1 MRTIIALVLGLA
13 AAFVIGVSAAEAQ
26 TQPEPFSWERKTNK
40 LLQPKR
46 IDWLGSAHRVLTR
59 DFRKLNLSKNRVF
72 GPNVE
77 ATVAPPSSDVPR
89 YGRFDTNRDGFIS
102 RGEYLARRSRPVRA
116 GAHGVARHSSRQ
128 SRLHSRFRAAD
139 RNRDG
144 KLSTGELQRL
154 RNHRF

>member
-1 MRTIIALVLGLA
+1 MRTVIALVLGLA
-13 AAFVIGVSAAEAQ
+13 AASVIGVSAAEAQ

-40 LLQPKR
+40 LLQPRR
-46 IDWLGSAHRVLTR
+46 IDRLDRAHRVLTR

-72 GPNVE
+72 GPNAK
-77 ATVAPPSSDVPR
+77 ATAAPPSSDMAR

-144 KLSTGELQRL
+144 KLSTGEFQRL
-154 RNHRF
+154 RNRRF

>member
-1 MRTIIALVLGLA
+1 MRTVIALVLGLA
-13 AAFVIGVSAAEAQ
+13 AACVIGVSAAEAQ

-46 IDWLGSAHRVLTR
+46 IDWLDRAHRVLNR
-59 DFRKLNLSKNRVF
+59 DFRELNLSKNRIF
-72 GPNVE
+72 GSDAE
-77 ATVAPPSSDVPR
+77 ATVAPPSSDAAR

-102 RGEYLARRSRPVRA
+102 RGEYLAGRSRPVRA
-116 GAHGVARHSSRQ
+116 GAYGEARHSSRR

-144 KLSTGELQRL
+144 KLSTGELQRIQN
-154 RNHRF
+154 RRF